1 MPIFVVII
9 LQNSRT
15 IEKDIQNYC
24 QYLYFN
30 WIAYPDSAEKMK
42 ELPEEV
48 NKKLFE
54 WFRYD
59 KRGQPIKENYLLL
72 KFQYDKN
79 FLISKQ
85 YIGIP
90 FLEENKLVYKKL
102 MIEND
107 KIISIEES
115 VW

>member
-48 NKKLFE
+48 KK
-54 WFRYD
+54 R
-59 KRGQPIKENYLLL
+59 KCKST
-72 KFQYDKN
+72 
-79 FLISKQ
+79 FLI
-85 YIGIP
+85 
-90 FLEENKLVYKKL
+90 
-102 MIEND
+102 
-107 KIISIEES
+107 
-115 VW
+115 